1 MAVCGLDQ
9 KIKIMDTNT
18 KKIIY
23 DQDQNFEISSITFLK
38 DKNGEKIVFT
48 IDVIIP
54 LFIFNLRI
62 CLNVWK
68 MILSLT

>member
-1 MAVCGLDQ
+1 LAICGLDQ
-9 KIKIMDTNT
+9 KLKILDTNT
-18 KKIIY
+18 KNIIN

-54 LFIFNLRI
+54 
-62 CLNVWK
+62 
-68 MILSLT
+68 

>member
-1 MAVCGLDQ
+1 VAVCGLDQ

-38 DKNGEKIVFT
+38 DKNGEKIIFT
-48 IDVIIP
+48 IDNMPKCLEDDIVT
-54 LFIFNLRI
+54 NLTHM
-62 CLNVWK
+62 K
-68 MILSLT
+68 

>member
-1 MAVCGLDQ
+1 VAVCGLDQ

-38 DKNGEKIVFT
+38 DKNGEKIIFT

-54 LFIFNLRI
+54 
-62 CLNVWK
+62 
-68 MILSLT
+68 